1 MHILCAY
8 TDQKLAQ
15 HGQKNS
21 MSVLTTLTTFWIS
34 GFLQNASCMSG
45 DRCSQQF
52 HKYFQEGIR
61 PIGPATGSGSTIE
74 LSPSEICLSS
84 DLNQANRS
92 LAISCR
98 KHESRFYQPEVCWT
112 VKLIYCQKNHEKK
125 INRYFT
131 SETFSFAFLFS
142 LAVLHYMSQYSF
154 CWDSVGM
161 DIKDLES
168 VGMDPNRSA
177 PLRASTSPPPPL
189 AYFQHIK
196 LSVPKRKIWFKLNLT
211 IYNSIC
217 TFCHYG
223 HAEK

>member
-1 MHILCAY
+1 MPHTFTHACTVCNAHMPDFQLR
-8 TDQKLAQ
+8 QL
-15 HGQKNS
+15 
-21 MSVLTTLTTFWIS
+21 LTSIDNGRLEP
-34 GFLQNASCMSG
+34 C
-45 DRCSQQF
+45 
-52 HKYFQEGIR
+52 
-61 PIGPATGSGSTIE
+61 
-74 LSPSEICLSS
+74 
-84 DLNQANRS
+84 
-92 LAISCR
+92 
-98 KHESRFYQPEVCWT
+98 VC
-112 VKLIYCQKNHEKK
+112 
-125 INRYFT
+125 
-131 SETFSFAFLFS
+131 AFLHQIQIHTKLVKS
-142 LAVLHYMSQYSF
+142 IVLCTIRSAAVLHYMSQYSF